1 MQLAYDFLKI
11 SSQALPWYY
20 NIMEGIFFIN
30 VIDNDESV
38 CPLMEKDKRLME
50 AS

>member
-1 MQLAYDFLKI
+1 MQLAYNFLKI
-11 SSQALPWYY
+11 SSQTLPWYY

>member
-11 SSQALPWYY
+11 SSQTWNY

-30 VIDNDESV
+30 VIDNDKSV
-38 CPLMEKDKRLME
+38 CPLMEKDKRLIE